1 MAKSSKSHYAVEWA
15 ATAKSDLDEI
25 VDYLLERDPI
35 NAMKVLDAI
44 EASAKSLGLLPLRG
58 RIVPELKF
66 HGVTA
71 YRERVI
77 GPWRLLYRIGENTV
91 WVVSLVDGRRQLDD
105 LLLERFLRS

>member
-1 MAKSSKSHYAVEWA
+1 MAKKSEIRYAVEWA
-15 ATAKSDLDEI
+15 ATATGDLEEI
-25 VDYLLERDPI
+25 IGYVLARDPI
-35 NAMKVLDAI
+35 HAIKVLETI
-44 EASAKSLGLLPLRG
+44 EIASQSLVHLPLRG

-71 YRERVI
+71 YHELLI
-77 GPWRLLYRIGENTV
+77 GPWRLIYRVSTSTV